1 MAKPLKYDGLGDLLK
16 NLKKLQ
22 KQEVLIGVPSDHTNR
37 KDEDEVLN
45 NASLAYIHEHG
56 SPVNNLPA
64 RPFLGPGIKN
74 AKDKIAKRLGKAAE
88 FALSK
93 DKERMTQQLGL
104 AGLIAQNAARAKI
117 NSGVEPALAPSTI
130 KARQAR
136 GRTGTVPLIDTGQL
150 RNLIVYVVKD
160 KK

>member
-1 MAKPLKYDGLGDLLK
+1 MAKPLEYDGLPDLLR
-16 NLKKLQ
+16 NIKKLT
-22 KQEVLIGVPSDHTNR
+22 KQEVLIGVPSDHTHR

-64 RPFLGPGIKN
+64 RPFLEPGIKV
-74 AKDKIAKRLGKAAE
+74 AKDKI
-88 FALSK
+88 SK
-93 DKERMTQQLGL
+93 HLGL
-104 AGLIAQNAARAKI
+104 AAEASLSGQKEKMGQQLVLAGLTAQNATRAKI

-130 KARQAR
+130 AARQRR

-150 RNLIVYVVKD
+150 RNSIIYVVKE